1 MTAEAAIIVGD
12 MRATLADMPADS
24 IDACVTDCPYELSFM
39 GKKWDGTG
47 ISFDPAT
54 WAAVFRVLK
63 PGSHLLCFGGT
74 RTVHRIACAIED
86 AGFEIRTQ
94 IAWLYGTGFPKSLDV
109 SKAIDRQRHDRS
121 QVLIVT
127 SWIAA
132 TRDRAGL
139 ANRDIDAAFGFVGMA
154 GHWTSQKSQPS
165 VPTLEQIPILFDLF
179 GLSLDD
185 VPAEIRELIW
195 TLNGRKGQP
204 GAAWFDREV
213 IGAHP
218 GDMGGLGGDRLG
230 AGGGDITAPATE
242 AAKQWQ
248 GWGTALKPAMEPIVV
263 ARKPLIGTVAG
274 NVQEYGT
281 GALNVDG
288 CRVGTDDDCARAPA
302 VVGDTAAPFGR
313 GVAMGGNGHHAGRWP
328 ANVILDPAAARL
340 LDLQAG
346 DDVSRFFYV
355 AKPDRRERDVGC
367 QSLPA
372 KTGAELTDRQPDT
385 AGLQNPRAGAG
396 RTSGGRNTHSTV
408 KPVDLMRYLCR
419 LVCPPGGTVLDPFAG
434 SGTTGIAAHL
444 EGFGFIGIEL
454 RAEAA
459 QIARLRISATQRGE
473 LYVDKKT
480 DKTEH
485 RQATDNRQQG
495 LFV

>member
-24 IDACVTDCPYELSFM
+24 IDACVTDPPYELGFM
-39 GKKWDGTG
+39 GKKWDSTG
-47 ISFDPAT
+47 VAFDPAT
-54 WAAVFRVLK
+54 WRAAWRVLK
-63 PGSHLLCFGGT
+63 PGGHLLAFGGT

-94 IAWLYGTGFPKSLDV
+94 TAWLYGTGFPKSLN
-109 SKAIDRQRHDRS
+109 
-121 QVLIVT
+121 L
-127 SWIAA
+127 
-132 TRDRAGL
+132 
-139 ANRDIDAAFGFVGMA
+139 
-154 GHWTSQKSQPS
+154 P
-165 VPTLEQIPILFDLF
+165 
-179 GLSLDD
+179 
-185 VPAEIRELIW
+185 
-195 TLNGRKGQP
+195 
-204 GAAWFDREV
+204 
-213 IGAHP
+213 
-218 GDMGGLGGDRLG
+218 GGL
-230 AGGGDITAPATE
+230 
-242 AAKQWQ
+242 
-248 GWGTALKPAMEPIVV
+248 GTALKPAMEPIVV
-263 ARKPLIGTVAG
+263 ARKPLAGTVAA

-355 AKPDRRERDVGC
+355 AKPDRRERDIGC
-367 QSLPA
+367 ESLPA

-396 RTSGGRNTHSTV
+396 RTSGGRNTHATV

>member
-1 MTAEAAIIVGD
+1 MTADAAIIVGD

-86 AGFEIRTQ
+86 AGFEIRDQ
-94 IAWLYGTGFPKSLDV
+94 IAWMYGTGFPKSLN
-109 SKAIDRQRHDRS
+109 
-121 QVLIVT
+121 L
-127 SWIAA
+127 
-132 TRDRAGL
+132 
-139 ANRDIDAAFGFVGMA
+139 
-154 GHWTSQKSQPS
+154 P
-165 VPTLEQIPILFDLF
+165 
-179 GLSLDD
+179 
-185 VPAEIRELIW
+185 
-195 TLNGRKGQP
+195 
-204 GAAWFDREV
+204 
-213 IGAHP
+213 
-218 GDMGGLGGDRLG
+218 GGL
-230 AGGGDITAPATE
+230 
-242 AAKQWQ
+242 
-248 GWGTALKPAMEPIVV
+248 GTALKPAMEPIVV

-281 GALNVDG
+281 GALNVEG
-288 CRVGTDDDCARAPA
+288 CRIGWQSDADRAAGRPA
-302 VVGDTAAPFGR
+302 SSPRAHNGID
-313 GVAMGGNGHHAGRWP
+313 GVAFKIADRSHRDPAAEQSSAGRWP
-328 ANVILDPAAARL
+328 ANVILDPEAARL
-340 LDLQAG
+340 LDLQSGESGSAFRMTGADEGRADERSWRLKPTAG
-346 DDVSRFFYV
+346 TVRAHGDSGGASRFFYV
-355 AKPDRRERDVGC
+355 AKPDRRERDIGC
-367 QSLPA
+367 ESLPA
-372 KTGAELTDRQPDT
+372 KTGAELTGRKPGSPGSKH
-385 AGLQNPRAGAG
+385 ARASQVG
-396 RTSGGRNTHSTV
+396 GGRNTHATV

-495 LFV
+495 LFA